1 MAEQGIDVTKKVIGE
16 ILGQAQLVRE
26 TFAELKQNV
35 EKTFEPIDVSQI
47 TKVYY
52 TGCGDSYFAGVAV
65 RYFFEMNTGLQCEG
79 IEALEF
85 SRYHVGFAPKDS
97 LLVAISNS
105 GKVSRAIECVIK
117 AKKRGIGTI
126 AVTKNLQSPLALEAD
141 YVIQAI
147 IPPMPSGAVGT
158 RSYTASLLGA
168 YLIALVIGLKRGVL
182 SNEAYEQKCRQL
194 ASLADTMQ
202 ALIEAQQSAL
212 ADYVNTHT
220 VEDNLVIIGGGP
232 NYATALFGAAKVL
245 EAVNMDCIPQMLEE
259 WAHLQFHTVY
269 PNKYTIVLAPSG
281 HGMSRAVEQIR
292 GIKDTG
298 GSVICLSD
306 NEALRDLCD
315 HFIQMPSA
323 AEELTPYLYCIPLEF
338 IATYLSL
345 KLGKSM
351 RMRMDDFLKEVNFR
365 QIFDS
370 AIEQ

>member
-1 MAEQGIDVTKKVIGE
+1 MAEQGIAVTKKVIGE
-16 ILGQAQLVRE
+16 ILGQAQLVRQTFFE
-26 TFAELKQNV
+26 LRENVERTFAA
-35 EKTFEPIDVSQI
+35 IDVSNIQ
-47 TKVYY
+47 KVYY

-79 IEALEF
+79 IEALEYA
-85 SRYHVGFAPKDS
+85 RYHVDFAPRES
-97 LLVAISNS
+97 ILVAISNS

-117 AKKRGIGTI
+117 SKKRGIPTI
-126 AVTKNLQSPLALEAD
+126 AVTKDLQSPLAAQAD
-141 YVIQAI
+141 HVVQAI

-168 YLIALVIGLKRGVL
+168 YLIALIIGLKRGAITR
-182 SNEAYEQKCRQL
+182 EQYEQKCTQI
-194 ASLADTMQ
+194 AALADTMQ

-212 ADYVNTHT
+212 LDYVNAHK

-269 PNKYTIVLAPSG
+269 PDKYTIVLAPSG
-281 HGMSRAVEQIR
+281 RGMSRAVEQIR

-306 NEALRDLCD
+306 CEDLRSSCD
-315 HFIQMPSA
+315 HFIRMPA
-323 AEELTPYLYCIPLEF
+323 VPEELTPYLYCIPLEF

-370 AIEQ
+370 AIEP